1 MTIIEII
8 FKQHTKIIRQPY
20 ENQTENR
27 RKKNADDDDDD
38 DDDDDADPYRT
49 L

>member
-8 FKQHTKIIRQPY
+8 FKQHTKIIRHSY

-27 RKKNADDDDDD
+27 RTNADNDDDD